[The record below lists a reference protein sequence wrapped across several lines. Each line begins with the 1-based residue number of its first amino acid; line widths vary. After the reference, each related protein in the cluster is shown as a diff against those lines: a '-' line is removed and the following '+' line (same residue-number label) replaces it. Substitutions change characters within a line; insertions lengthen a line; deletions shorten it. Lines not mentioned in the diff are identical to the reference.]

1 MTSIEIIPLVPDA
14 AERLQEAVRRYE
26 RGSIT
31 IQEAYAVAVSAY
43 GVEGALTM
51 FTLEMGE
58 VSSWQS
64 ADADVPLARRN
75 YDGPLM
81 PGYDLALEHALQV
94 KLGLPAES
102 LTG

>member
-1 MTSIEIIPLVPDA
+1 MTGIEIIPLVPDA

-51 FTLEMGE
+51 FTLEMGA
-58 VSSWQS
+58 VTSWQS
-64 ADADVPLARRN
+64 TEADVRLACQD
-75 YDGPLM
+75 YDGPLV
-81 PGYDLALEHALQV
+81 PGYDLALEHALKV
-94 KLGLPAES
+94 KLGLS
-102 LTG
+102 T